1 MHLLGVSVTII
12 SNASVYTIIRSLVVV
27 VDRCKQD

>member
-12 SNASVYTIIRSLVVV
+12 CATSVYTIIPSLVDV